1 MITDFEKAKLFGA
14 FISKEYS
21 KELLRLLYLYKDISA
36 SEAASRVGMHIKT
49 VQEFFDA
56 LNEIGLIEKREVYES
71 KRPYFRY
78 SFNSDTINISIDV
91 NDLVVGGK
99 VPENKELFIRE
110 KKNANVRFTTARNK
124 LFFSSV
130 SVWIGRGR
138 ETTEKKVSL
147 TIPQGKFLF
156 NLPFPNADFLSIPE
170 IMKKSDVSEEHKSEI
185 IDIVNLLIEHGVI
198 EIRG

>member
-1 MITDFEKAKLFGA
+1 MIKDFEKIKLFGA
-14 FISKEYS
+14 VISKEYS
-21 KELLRLLYLYKDISA
+21 KDLLRLLYLYKDISA
-36 SEAASRVGMHIKT
+36 SEAASRMGLHIKT

-56 LNEIGLIEKREVYES
+56 LYEAGLIEKREVYES

-78 SFNSDTINISIDV
+78 SFNSDEINISINV
-91 NDLVVGGK
+91 KDLVIKNSEPGN
-99 VPENKELFIRE
+99 PELFIRE

-130 SVWIGRGR
+130 SVWIGQGR

-170 IMKKSDVSEEHKSEI
+170 IMKKAEVTDEHKSEI
-185 IDIVNLLIEHGVI
+185 IDIVNLLKEHGVI
-198 EIRG
+198 EIRE

>member
-1 MITDFEKAKLFGA
+1 MITDFEKVKLFGA
-14 FISKEYS
+14 FVSKEYS

-36 SEAASRVGMHIKT
+36 SEAASRVGIHIKT

-56 LNEIGLIEKREVYES
+56 LYEVGVIEKREVYES

-78 SFNSDTINISIDV
+78 SFNSDKIDISLNVKELISDQ
-91 NDLVVGGK
+91 NDIEK
-99 VPENKELFIRE
+99 FELFIRE

-130 SVWIGRGR
+130 SVWIGKGR
-138 ETTEKKVSL
+138 DTNEKKVSL

-156 NLPFPNADFLSIPE
+156 NLPFPNADFLSISE
-170 IMKKSDVSEEHKSEI
+170 IMRKAEASDEHKSEI
-185 IDIVNLLIEHGVI
+185 LDIVNLLIENKVI
-198 EIRG
+198 ETRE

>member
-1 MITDFEKAKLFGA
+1 MISEFEKMKLFGA

-49 VQEFFDA
+49 VQEFFEA
-56 LNEIGLIEKREVYES
+56 LSVIGLIEKREVYES

-78 SFNSDTINISIDV
+78 SFNSDKIDLSLDV
-91 NDLVVGGK
+91 KELIADKNESDNL
-99 VPENKELFIRE
+99 ELFIRE

-130 SVWIGRGR
+130 SVWIGQGR
-138 ETTEKKVSL
+138 ETSEKKVSL
-147 TIPQGKFLF
+147 TVPQGKFLF
-156 NLPFPNADFLSIPE
+156 NLPFPNADFASISE
-170 IMKKSDVSEEHKSEI
+170 IMKKAEVAEGNKSEI
-185 IDIVNLLIEHGVI
+185 LDIVNLLKYHNVI
-198 EIRG
+198 ESRQ

>member
-21 KELLRLLYLYKDISA
+21 MELLRLLYLYKDVSA

-56 LNEIGLIEKREVYES
+56 LYEVGLIEKREVYES

-91 NDLVVGGK
+91 KNLVSG
-99 VPENKELFIRE
+99 NKEPKNSEIFIRE

-130 SVWIGRGR
+130 SVWIGQGR
-138 ETTEKKVSL
+138 DRIEKKVSL

-156 NLPFPNADFLSIPE
+156 NLPFPNTEFLSITD
-170 IMKKSDVSEEHKSEI
+170 IIKKSDVSNEHKSEI

-198 EIRG
+198 EIKE

>member
-1 MITDFEKAKLFGA
+1 MITDFEKVKLFGA

-49 VQEFFDA
+49 VQEFFDT
-56 LNEIGLIEKREVYES
+56 LYEIGLIEKREVYES

-78 SFNSDTINISIDV
+78 SFNSDTINISVDV
-91 NDLVVGGK
+91 KSLVSGNNEPK
-99 VPENKELFIRE
+99 NSELFIRE

-130 SVWIGRGR
+130 SVWIGQGR

-170 IMKKSDVSEEHKSEI
+170 IMKRADVPEEHKSEI
-185 IDIVNLLIEHGVI
+185 IDIVNLLAEHGVI
-198 EIRG
+198 EIKK